1 MTNFFMRRATE
12 LIRDDSAFLAI
23 VSPAPLTTFFAPH
36 HRKSSIFDMP
46 VRVIGTPGSGKTMM
60 ASLAEFRL
68 VEAVL
73 RDQSSQ
79 SARDLAGALAACG
92 LINGKRPAVAAV
104 RIPMEAEYRDFWELP
119 YPDAV
124 KTRLALSL
132 VQARALLGLIRNL
145 TASKRRSIADIRFIT
160 RDTSEAHIEHI
171 GGADSEAIRRRALD
185 VQKAIYGVV
194 AGLVP
199 PPIKELPALAKE
211 PYQPLEA
218 IGEIEIDWD
227 GAPIRMRPLII
238 LDDVHTLHPVQLQQ
252 IFTSLARREVKVGR
266 WLMMRLDALSPRTIF
281 QSATNS
287 EAANLKAD
295 REYLNI
301 FMQSQT
307 QRREERNQ
315 FRRMATDMADRYLE
329 HVSTLRERN
338 FRQFGTLVPSTPPR
352 ITEAKLR
359 ELATAVDKV
368 QRKQKIADSRR
379 TKIDGLVATYLSRT
393 KSPDTAPEVALAM
406 SRILLHR
413 YVNRIEGKSPG
424 LFEEFDPD
432 PKVSLKADQ
441 GVADG
446 ARIQLAADY
455 GRAFHYGLDD
465 LCDASNE
472 NAELFLQLAGVL
484 VERMETRAIRNLDPA
499 LSPEEQQEALRAK
512 ANEILAGWAFPYV
525 RRARALMEAIA
536 TASLEMSL
544 KPNARLGYGANA
556 VGIPMDDF
564 NDIIEQDDDL
574 TQVLK
579 YATGYGVLH
588 VVPNYGQ
595 GGKDWCLIEV
605 AGPGCL
611 VHGLTL
617 KRGGFLE
624 WRADRLREI
633 IS

>member
-23 VSPAPLTTFFAPH
+23 VSPTPLTTFFAPH
-36 HRKSSIFDMP
+36 HRKSSIFDLP

-79 SARDLAGALAACG
+79 TNRDLAGALAACG
-92 LINGKRPAVAAV
+92 LIEGKRPAVAAV

-145 TASKRRSIADIRFIT
+145 TASRRRGLADIRFIT
-160 RDTSEAHIEHI
+160 RDASEAHIEHI
-171 GGADSEAIRRRALD
+171 GGADTEAIRKRALD

-199 PPIKELPALAKE
+199 PTVENLPALARE

-218 IGEIEIDWD
+218 IGEVEIDWD
-227 GAPIRMRPLII
+227 GVPKRMRPLII
-238 LDDVHTLHPVQLQQ
+238 LDDVHTLHPAQLQQ
-252 IFTSLARREVKVGR
+252 IFTALSRREVTVGR

-281 QSATNS
+281 QSATNA

-307 QRREERNQ
+307 QRREERSQ

-338 FRQFGTLVPSTPPR
+338 YRQFGTLIPSIPPQ
-352 ITEAKLR
+352 ISEAKLR
-359 ELATAVDKV
+359 DLADAVDKV
-368 QRKQKIADSRR
+368 QRRHGIADSRR
-379 TKIDGLVATYLSRT
+379 VKIDALVRTYLSRT
-393 KSPDTAPEVALAM
+393 KSADRAPEVGLAM
-406 SRILLHR
+406 TRILLHR
-413 YVNRIEGKSPG
+413 YMNRIEGKSPG

-432 PKVSLKADQ
+432 PKISLKADQ

-446 ARIQLAADY
+446 ARLQLAATY
-455 GRAFHYGLDD
+455 GRPFHYGLDD

-484 VERMETRAIRNLDPA
+484 VARMETRAIRNLDPA
-499 LSPEEQQEALRAK
+499 LSPEEQQDALKSK
-512 ANEILAGWAFPYV
+512 ANEIVAGWAFPNV
-525 RRARALMEAIA
+525 RRARVLMDTIA
-536 TASLEMSL
+536 AACREMSL
-544 KPNARLGYGANA
+544 TPNARLGYGANA
-556 VGIPMDDF
+556 AGIPMDDF
-564 NDIIEQDDDL
+564 NEIIDRDDDL
-574 TQVLK
+574 TQILK

-588 VVPNYGQ
+588 VIPNYGQ
-595 GGKDWCLIEV
+595 GSKDWCLIEV

-633 IS
+633 VA